1 MNYTQEMNLV
11 SASGYCMPFEE
22 RNGEVEMLLGY
33 GEQTHP
39 KTGDKFFHHGVDFGT
54 HRYILAAVAD
64 GVVTGIGSNPTHG
77 LFQVTRYGK
86 YEVTYAHLARAMA
99 PFGAKVKAGSV
110 LAISGDLLHIEV
122 RYDGEEINPLDFL
135 AMLYGNLKMMQQQGH
150 TGMPDFDTLEM
161 DIPTEF
167 DDCREEIE
175 QLMLRF
181 YPDYLSEIGSGQY
194 QVADRTA
201 QSLRNI
207 FSLSAMRNYFYEVI
221 PSLANPLGIG
231 TRSMPIAAKVQNLLI
246 SDFLDYLAFRHGVF
260 LSTLDENDKK
270 KRLDEA
276 VAAIGVTDPL
286 EGLEI
291 DVRSFDIPRLVTVY
305 PDRAGLRW
313 WTKAWF
319 NNKEDGEASV
329 EINRETAVGFIQDEI
344 AKDTLLEKYYPKQ
357 MEACRNAI
365 EQTREQ
371 LMRQLNAS
379 I

>member
-1 MNYTQEMNLV
+1 MDYTQEMNLA

-22 RNGEVEMLLGY
+22 RNGEVKLLLGY

-122 RYDGEEINPLDFL
+122 RYAGEEINPIDFL

-161 DIPTEF
+161 EIPTDYE
-167 DDCREEIE
+167 DDREEIE

-181 YPDYLSEIGSGQY
+181 YPDYLTDIGNGHY
-194 QVADRTA
+194 
-201 QSLRNI
+201 
-207 FSLSAMRNYFYEVI
+207 

-231 TRSMPIAAKVQNLLI
+231 ARSMPIAAKVQNLLI
-246 SDFLDYLAFRHGVF
+246 GDFLDYLAFRHGVF
-260 LSTLDENDKK
+260 LSTLDESGKK
-270 KRLDEA
+270 KDL
-276 VAAIGVTDPL
+276 
-286 EGLEI
+286 
-291 DVRSFDIPRLVTVY
+291 
-305 PDRAGLRW
+305 
-313 WTKAWF
+313 TK
-319 NNKEDGEASV
+319 
-329 EINRETAVGFIQDEI
+329 R
-344 AKDTLLEKYYPKQ
+344 
-357 MEACRNAI
+357 
-365 EQTREQ
+365 
-371 LMRQLNAS
+371 
-379 I
+379 